1 MDFVAA
7 IPQFHSVGTGVST
20 GYRPIAV
27 HSGQFRSRFLA
38 EALEIES
45 QYSNKCITSF
55 GSRQESQPAFLV
67 SLKRYPWHSPGRFAK
82 NAIFQQKDN
91 LLHVSGYFHMI
102 HAGLFVVGT
111 DTGVGKTT
119 VAVAVIGQLVG
130 QGVRVG
136 VYKPVST
143 GSADGSSDSQ
153 RLWDAAG
160 RPLSLEKVC
169 PQVFSLAIAP
179 PHSARAEGTTVNQR
193 LLFDGIVPWRQAS
206 HCVVVEGAGGLFS
219 PLGDTLLN
227 VDLARDFGLPVVIV
241 DSAKLGAIGRS
252 LANVRAAQASGLRVA
267 AVVLSHIHPVDV
279 SRAND
284 PASDAGIARAS
295 AIDLAARLAP
305 IPVVG
310 LAYNSQQFSQEIDWL
325 ALASCER

>member
-1 MDFVAA
+1 M
-7 IPQFHSVGTGVST
+7 S
-20 GYRPIAV
+20 
-27 HSGQFRSRFLA
+27 
-38 EALEIES
+38 
-45 QYSNKCITSF
+45 
-55 GSRQESQPAFLV
+55 
-67 SLKRYPWHSPGRFAK
+67 
-82 NAIFQQKDN
+82 
-91 LLHVSGYFHMI
+91 

-169 PQVFSLAIAP
+169 PQVFSLPIAP

-193 LLFDGIVPWRQAS
+193 LLLDAIVPWRQAS
-206 HCVVVEGAGGLFS
+206 QCVVVEGAGGLFS
-219 PLGDTLLN
+219 PLGDTMLN

-241 DSAKLGAIGRS
+241 DAAKLGAIGRS
-252 LANVRAAQASGLRVA
+252 LATVRAAQASGLRVA
-267 AVVLSHIHPVDV
+267 AVVLSHTHPVDV

-284 PASDAGIARAS
+284 PASNAGIARAS